1 MITRNMA
8 HVPFPRHCYGNTACR
23 TSIGGSHGRL
33 SYGGF
38 WKGDGWRTT
47 TPGSISMGALKG
59 SGNHQ
64 GNPFSLTTG
73 HELCLYRFWLEKG
86 RLEMLQTEAVEGT
99 TLEMIAIREYFGFFL
114 P

>member
-1 MITRNMA
+1 
-8 HVPFPRHCYGNTACR
+8 
-23 TSIGGSHGRL
+23 
-33 SYGGF
+33 
-38 WKGDGWRTT
+38 
-47 TPGSISMGALKG
+47 MGALKG